1 MTLYAVACLS
11 AVRTVGRL
19 VSDRHWLREGMVSL
33 LLNGQSA
40 WDELRCRLN
49 LGRERVQV
57 FDLLRYC
64 EFDVRRF
71 RSNGGGPVSVPIFE
85 IGARGSSGELDICKD
100 NAREVSWHPVG
111 VPCSVI

>member
-1 MTLYAVACLS
+1 
-11 AVRTVGRL
+11 
-19 VSDRHWLREGMVSL
+19 MVSL

-40 WDELRCRLN
+40 WDEPRCRLN

-71 RSNGGGPVSVPIFE
+71 RSNGGGPVRVPISE